1 MLEYGVTLALVVQI
15 TKCVVAPGLGMY
27 DIASAQATGVHST
40 QQPCGTW
47 QVLWDPG
54 SAWAIGFLSGTSRSS
69 I

>member
-15 TKCVVAPGLGMY
+15 TKCGVALGLGMY
-27 DIASAQATGVHST
+27 DIASPQATGVHST

-47 QVLWDPG
+47 QVLWDTV
-54 SAWAIGFLSGTSRSS
+54 SVWAIGFLSGTSRSS